1 MAKIVGIDFGT
12 TNSLVSVVL
21 SDKVKS
27 YLDSD
32 RMPHPSVVSYQGGA
46 VVAGRDAKSML
57 VEHKGGI
64 IDNIVRSPKRMLG
77 KEALYVSGREMTP
90 AAVVADL
97 MRHLKTEGEKV
108 DSSDVADFSRAVVSI
123 PVAMDGR
130 TRVALRD
137 AMLQAGINVV
147 QFVHEPLAAL
157 YAYLKDQSN
166 VREKLAEL
174 NGKLVLVFDWG
185 GGTLDLTV
193 CQIAGGIA
201 TQVMNVGDNEVG
213 GDFVDNAIRQFVIDK
228 HFEENDIQE
237 MPEVMPG
244 AKAKLLEACERAKI
258 SLSEKETALMFV
270 DDYFQ
275 VDEDWR
281 DIEVMLDRSTL
292 NKLSQHNVNRGLGNI
307 EALLAKLNIDQR
319 QIALCLATG
328 GMINMPSI
336 RQRLEQLFSIE
347 RLEISK
353 KGDRIIS
360 EGCAWI
366 ASDGLRVSLAK
377 PVEVVEARQSY
388 YTVFREGT
396 LLPREGDVIRNS
408 IGMYCADP
416 RDGKAKFQ
424 IVRPKQLSKRAAG
437 DPRETYT
444 NLTVAVEPGAKPLR
458 ERLELNCSIDDNF
471 ILKVDAFSSLIGD
484 SDQQEIYDLEFAL
497 TLPDVGT
504 DDFEGDSKVDLEV
517 ALKHT
522 KEIGAVQARSNVI
535 VHEGD
540 EPPTHSA
547 SVPGELLYKYEP
559 GAFDTRRMKATK
571 LQEDEKLF
579 YQPCSVCGLRFNH
592 PDCRCGSTSLST

>member
-1 MAKIVGIDFGT
+1 MAKVIGIDFGT

-21 SDKVKS
+21 SNKVKS

-32 RMPHPSVVSYQGGA
+32 RRPHPSVVSYQGGR
-46 VVAGRDAKSML
+46 VVAGRDAKSIL
-57 VEHKGGI
+57 AEHTGGI

-77 KEALYVSGREMTP
+77 KGPLFVSGRKMSP
-90 AAVVADL
+90 ASVVADL
-97 MRHLKTEGEKV
+97 MRHLKAEGESI

-130 TRVALRD
+130 ARVALRD

-166 VREKLAEL
+166 LRDKLAEL

-193 CQIAGGIA
+193 CQISRGIA

-213 GDFVDNAIRQFVIDK
+213 GDFVDNAIHQFVMEQHLEQNNI
-228 HFEENDIQE
+228 EE
-237 MPEVMPG
+237 MPQLMPG

-258 SLSEKETALMFV
+258 TLSEKENALIYV

-275 VDEDWR
+275 TDEDWR
-281 DIEVMLDRSTL
+281 DIEVVLTRTIL
-292 NKLSQHNVNRGLGNI
+292 EKLSHHTVNRGLQNI
-307 EALLAKLNIDQR
+307 EALLSKLNIDQR

-328 GMINMPSI
+328 GMINMPAI
-336 RQRLEQLFSIE
+336 RQRLEQLFSID
-347 RLEISK
+347 RLEISR

-366 ASDGLRVSLAK
+366 ASDELRVSLAK
-377 PVEVVEARQSY
+377 PVEVVEARQSF
-388 YTVFREGT
+388 YTIFREGT
-396 LLPREGDVIRNS
+396 LLPREGSFIRDS
-408 IGMYCADP
+408 ISMYCADP
-416 RDGKAKFQ
+416 RDAKAKFQ
-424 IVRPKQLSKRAAG
+424 IVRPKQLNKRAAG

-444 NLTVAVEPGAKPLR
+444 NLTVAVEPNAKPLR
-458 ERLELNCSIDDNF
+458 ERLELKCSIDDNF

-484 SDQQEIYDLEFAL
+484 RDQQEIYDLEFAL
-497 TLPDVGT
+497 TLPEVGAI
-504 DDFEGDSKVDLEV
+504 DNEDENKVDLE
-517 ALKHT
+517 LGL
-522 KEIGAVQARSNVI
+522 KEIKEVGAVVARSNVI
-535 VHEGD
+535 VHQGEY
-540 EPPTHSA
+540 PPDQDSPI
-547 SVPGELLYKYEP
+547 PGELLYQYKP
-559 GAFDTRRMKATK
+559 GAFDTRQMSATK

-592 PDCRCGSTSLST
+592 PDCRCSAGARL

>member
-1 MAKIVGIDFGT
+1 M
-12 TNSLVSVVL
+12 S
-21 SDKVKS
+21 
-27 YLDSD
+27 
-32 RMPHPSVVSYQGGA
+32 
-46 VVAGRDAKSML
+46 
-57 VEHKGGI
+57 
-64 IDNIVRSPKRMLG
+64 
-77 KEALYVSGREMTP
+77 
-90 AAVVADL
+90 
-97 MRHLKTEGEKV
+97 
-108 DSSDVADFSRAVVSI
+108 
-123 PVAMDGR
+123 
-130 TRVALRD
+130 
-137 AMLQAGINVV
+137 
-147 QFVHEPLAAL
+147 
-157 YAYLKDQSN
+157 
-166 VREKLAEL
+166 
-174 NGKLVLVFDWG
+174 
-185 GGTLDLTV
+185 
-193 CQIAGGIA
+193 
-201 TQVMNVGDNEVG
+201 
-213 GDFVDNAIRQFVIDK
+213 
-228 HFEENDIQE
+228 
-237 MPEVMPG
+237 
-244 AKAKLLEACERAKI
+244 AKI
-258 SLSEKETALMFV
+258 SLSEKETALIFV

-484 SDQQEIYDLEFAL
+484 YDQQEIYDLEFAL

-504 DDFEGDSKVDLEV
+504 NDFEDDSKVDLDV
-517 ALKHT
+517 APKHA

-535 VHEGD
+535 AHAGE

-547 SVPGELLYKYEP
+547 SVPGELLYQYEP

-592 PDCRCGSTSLST
+592 PDCHCGSTYT